1 MATHIGKSAQTNDI
15 SRLNGAAAEITKD
28 AAIRHATA
36 DIEAEAAEE
45 RAAAIA
51 DWESRQKHAQ
61 VEKEEDEFDDDGFF
75 DDDATV
81 RDLESKRLAA
91 MKARSHPWASLE
103 PLVVKGTVR
112 AIRVTFLTLLSLKVP
127 LMAESLKTPMVQG
140 ANFTSSVW
148 APCKGCIFY

>member
-91 MKARSHPWASLE
+91 MKARFQKE
-103 PLVVKGTVR
+103 K
-112 AIRVTFLTLLSLKVP
+112 
-127 LMAESLKTPMVQG
+127 
-140 ANFTSSVW
+140 
-148 APCKGCIFY
+148 